1 MPEKCLNTTEST
13 HTWRRRRRRRR
24 RRVTHI
30 VASDSVGLNRCMVVN
45 RLTDLSTRV
54 AYPQK

>member
-1 MPEKCLNTTEST
+1 MPEKCLNMTEST
-13 HTWRRRRRRRR
+13 HTWRRRR

-30 VASDSVGLNRCMVVN
+30 VASDSVGLNRCMIVN